1 MLKADEQTVHNIE
14 EDLKLQSQ
22 EDIQK
27 IGYVRSMFELTKRLQ
42 SQYFAANSGLLV
54 AILLGPGEAVFFPK
68 VLKWV
73 PMGTRGYPS
82 VSSAIHFLIHN
93 AQVLR
98 GYPTL

>member
-1 MLKADEQTVHNIE
+1 MPLWQHGFRVTHAETLRDTARHILNADEQTVQNIE

-42 SQYFAANSGLLV
+42 SQYSAANAGLLV

-68 VLKWV
+68 V
-73 PMGTRGYPS
+73 
-82 VSSAIHFLIHN
+82 
-93 AQVLR
+93 
-98 GYPTL
+98 